1 MDRPKCPK
9 GSKKI
14 NGLCVPYKTMNRRTT
29 EYGSLFSN
37 DIDGSEVFAPPD
49 NPYED
54 MENFVPD
61 IPDVDFVDNTF
72 TDGDRAGRYTITPD
86 GIVVMEYDDGS
97 VDRYPP
103 DMYAQLL
110 SNTDIEFAER
120 IQRALMPF
128 ITDDIAQEIS
138 DAMNQEVEQNEIAD
152 TGQDS
157 MRFEGMPS
165 GNTFYYLD
173 ENGNQQSG
181 TWSILGGSGS
191 SAGTVYLT
199 IDGQTTS
206 YTPSQYQQ
214 LMTQDRLFP
223 SDLLE
228 QMADYATPSRDEPAT
243 RDPVNPNNNN
253 PVEDYEQITN
263 FHYMSNGQV
272 VTGGSANVYDDRVE
286 IFDTFG
292 NLMYDE
298 PIYYDQENHP
308 NRYSVSYDGQT
319 VVYNQNGQIN
329 RNATESYQ

>member
-1 MDRPKCPK
+1 
-9 GSKKI
+9 
-14 NGLCVPYKTMNRRTT
+14 
-29 EYGSLFSN
+29 
-37 DIDGSEVFAPPD
+37 
-49 NPYED
+49 
-54 MENFVPD
+54 
-61 IPDVDFVDNTF
+61 
-72 TDGDRAGRYTITPD
+72 
-86 GIVVMEYDDGS
+86 MEYDDGS

-157 MRFEGMPS
+157 MRFDGMPS

-181 TWSILGGSGS
+181 TWSILGGSGG

-199 IDGQTTS
+199 VDGVTTS
-206 YTPSQYQQ
+206 YTPSQYQE
-214 LMTQDRLFP
+214 LMTQNRLFP

-228 QMADYATPSRDEPAT
+228 QMADYTPSRDEPAT

-263 FHYMSNGQV
+263 FHYMSNGQI

-319 VVYNQNGQIN
+319 VVYNQNGEIN